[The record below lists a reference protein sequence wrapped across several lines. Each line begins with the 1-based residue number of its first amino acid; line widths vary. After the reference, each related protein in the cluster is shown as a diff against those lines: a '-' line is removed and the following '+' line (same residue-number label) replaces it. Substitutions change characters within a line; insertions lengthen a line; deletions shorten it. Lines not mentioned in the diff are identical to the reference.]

1 MINHDFYMMGL
12 QEVSI
17 IEGVENN
24 EISYLSEMNKLGF
37 GAQVNNV
44 DEIQR
49 IPIISGG
56 LV

>member
-1 MINHDFYMMGL
+1 MMGL